1 MRRYDLH
8 QHLIRMHGWVKLGR
22 GQVVE
27 SVDAEF
33 DLPPT
38 PKGDLGE
45 GVSDCRLRGPLLP
58 YISRNFSEYLI
69 LAILE
74 RLFSSLKLCIANNI
88 SRCDIM

>member
-1 MRRYDLH
+1 MRKHLITHSGQKNYACSVCKRKYMRRYDLH

-38 PKGDLGE
+38 PKGDLDE
-45 GVSDCRLRGPLLP
+45 GVSDGRLRGPLLP
-58 YISRNFSEYLI
+58 Y
-69 LAILE
+69 
-74 RLFSSLKLCIANNI
+74 K
-88 SRCDIM
+88 